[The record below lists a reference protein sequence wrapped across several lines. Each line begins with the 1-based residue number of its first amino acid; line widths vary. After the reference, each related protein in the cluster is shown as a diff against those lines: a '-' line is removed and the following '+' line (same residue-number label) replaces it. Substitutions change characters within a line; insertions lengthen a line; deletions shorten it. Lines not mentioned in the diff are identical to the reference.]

1 MGGITFSRVVDQAG
15 RGFVA
20 AAIILPNALFIL
32 AVFSGSIRLLFY
44 THVLTGG
51 AWTGFD
57 LFMGFVF
64 GPSLAKVGP
73 KERAEVFKRLTPKT
87 SFLLPMVSGVAIG
100 SGILLANRFMILS
113 LSNFWVLVSLI
124 ITALLTIQGF
134 GVLFPNGIRIYLE
147 ILSDKPDIEKI
158 GRLGLRNA
166 RLGGVQGV
174 LQLAII
180 YAMANLR
187 M

>member
-1 MGGITFSRVVDQAG
+1 MGGVTLSRVIDQAG
-15 RGFVA
+15 RRFVA
-20 AAIILPNALFIL
+20 AAVILPNLLFTL
-32 AVFSGSIRLLFY
+32 AFLSGSLRLLFY

-51 AWTGFD
+51 IWTGFD
-57 LFMGFVF
+57 LFMGFVM
-64 GPSLAKVGP
+64 GPSLAKIP
-73 KERAEVFKRLTPKT
+73 PRERAEVFKRLTPKT
-87 SFLLPMVSGVAIG
+87 SFLMPMISGVAIG
-100 SGILLANRFMILS
+100 SGILLANRFHILS
-113 LSNFWVLVSLI
+113 LSNFWVLVSLL

-134 GVLFPNGIRIYLE
+134 GILLPNGVRIYLE
-147 ILSDKPDIEKI
+147 ILSEKPDVEKI

>member
-1 MGGITFSRVVDQAG
+1 MGGVTVSRVVDQAG
-15 RGFVA
+15 KGFVA
-20 AAIILPNALFIL
+20 GAIVLPNALL
-32 AVFSGSIRLLFY
+32 AAALISGSLKLLFY

-51 AWTGFD
+51 VWTGFD

-73 KERAEVFKRLTPKT
+73 RERAEVFKRLTPKT
-87 SFLLPMVSGVAIG
+87 SFLLPMISGVAIG
-100 SGILLANRFMILS
+100 SGILMAMRFNILS
-113 LSNFWVLVSLI
+113 LSNFWVSVSLV

-134 GVLFPNGIRIYLE
+134 GVLLPNGIRIYLE
-147 ILSDKPDIEKI
+147 ILSDRPDVEKI

-166 RLGGVQGV
+166 RLGGIQGV